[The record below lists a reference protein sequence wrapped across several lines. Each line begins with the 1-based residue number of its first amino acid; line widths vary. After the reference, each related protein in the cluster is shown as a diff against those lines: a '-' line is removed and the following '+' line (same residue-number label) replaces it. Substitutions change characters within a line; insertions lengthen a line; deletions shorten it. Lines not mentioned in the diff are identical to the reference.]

1 MTWYYDWLG
10 DNLES
15 GRAESWYEQVVD
27 DGAARLEESHFWQTL
42 QKSLSMWNTN
52 FQLGH
57 SGYPLFEVAQQP
69 SHIYKKSFQS
79 VLNKSFRWNVLDN
92 NNWPKPPEKAPS
104 TTTYWEDDDPRD
116 PMMWYGPHNWLADF
130 PDIFR
135 ARLTTDYF
143 DGVPYLVRQIEEVAK
158 RTTPTGSK
166 TRLQAS
172 LEGHY
177 AAHIWVYH
185 ELDMNDYDYRDP
197 DTVDVRLEL
206 QITTT
211 IQSTISKMLHRV
223 YEDWRVN
230 GRPPDW
236 EWDLHNPA
244 FSVNYLGSALH
255 YLEGMI
261 VVARDNVEAN

>member
-1 MTWYYDWLG
+1 MVRTGCRRRSRRVRSIRFLANVTEKPWVRGILTFNWDT
-10 DNLES
+10 
-15 GRAESWYEQVVD
+15 
-27 DGAARLEESHFWQTL
+27 QTTL
-42 QKSLSMWNTN
+42 YLKWRSRPT
-52 FQLGH
+52 
-57 SGYPLFEVAQQP
+57 
-69 SHIYKKSFQS
+69 HIHKKSFES
-79 VLNKSFRWNVLDN
+79 VLNKSFRLNVLDN
-92 NNWPKPPEKAPS
+92 KNWPMPPEKAPS
-104 TTTYWEDDDPRD
+104 TSAYTEEGDPRD
-116 PMMWYGPHNWLADF
+116 PMMWYGPHNWLVDF

-135 ARLTTDYF
+135 TRLTTDYF
-143 DGVPYLVRQIEEVAK
+143 DGVPFLVSRIEEMAEQ
-158 RTTPTGSK
+158 TTVTLPK

-177 AAHIWVYH
+177 AAHLSVYH
-185 ELDMNDYDYRDP
+185 ELDIMDYDYRDP
-197 DTVDVRLEL
+197 DTVKVRLEL

-244 FSVNYLGSALH
+244 FSVNYLGSTLH